1 MNNVATFSMD
11 NAPSYE
17 KVKIQVE
24 GVTLEI
30 DTIYKKGKY
39 PPFVFL
45 HGFGS
50 SKEEFNDF
58 AYLPHLNEYGLLTYD
73 TPGCGDTTCTDLSKV
88 NIPFL
93 VKTAKAIL
101 NHYGIS
107 TFHLSGH
114 SMGGL
119 TALLLASEMP
129 DRVLSFINIKGNL
142 APEDCFLS
150 RQVFLFPADDAE
162 LFFHEF
168 TERARRAPAF
178 SNAIYASNL
187 RRKVSPH
194 VTYGILSTMVE
205 ITDNNDLLS
214 MFLGLPCPKM
224 FMYGV
229 QNASL
234 SYLPKLKGEGV
245 ELAEISCSGHFPMY
259 SNPPEMFGR
268 VTAFLENNRSIEG

>member
-1 MNNVATFSMD
+1 MDNVATFSLD

-17 KVKIQVE
+17 KVKLQVDR
-24 GVTLEI
+24 VSLEI
-30 DTIYKKGKY
+30 STIYKKGTR

-58 AYLPHLNEYGLLTYD
+58 AYLPHLSEYGLLLYD
-73 TPGCGDTTCTDLSKV
+73 APGCGDTTCSDLSKV

-93 VKTAKAIL
+93 VKTAKALL
-101 NHYGIS
+101 NHYGV
-107 TFHLSGH
+107 TKFHLSGH

-119 TALLLASEMP
+119 TALLLASEVP
-129 DRVLSFINIKGNL
+129 DRVLSFVNIKGNL

-162 LFFHEF
+162 VFFHEF

-205 ITDNNDLLS
+205 ITDNNDLLAL
-214 MFLGLPCPKM
+214 FLGFSFPRM

-234 SYLPKLKGEGV
+234 SYLPKLREGNV
-245 ELAEISCSGHFPMY
+245 ELAEIPYSGHFPMY
-259 SNPPEMFGR
+259 SNPPEMFRR
-268 VTAFLENNRSIEG
+268 VQGFLERTGA

>member
-1 MNNVATFSMD
+1 MDNVAAFSLD
-11 NAPSYE
+11 SAPSYE
-17 KVKIQVE
+17 KVQFQVE
-24 GVTLEI
+24 GVNLEI
-30 DTIYKKGKY
+30 STLYKKGTR
-39 PPFVFL
+39 PPFFFL

-58 AYLPHLNEYGLLTYD
+58 AYLPHLSDYGLLVYD
-73 TPGCGDTTCTDLSKV
+73 APGCGDTACSDLSKI

-93 VKTAKAIL
+93 VKTAKAML
-101 NHYGIS
+101 DHYGIS
-107 TFHLSGH
+107 KFHLSGH

-119 TALLLASEMP
+119 TALLLASEIP
-129 DRVLSFINIKGNL
+129 DRVLSFANIKGNL

-162 LFFHEF
+162 VFFHEF

-178 SNAIYASNL
+178 SNAVYASNL

-205 ITDNNDLLS
+205 ITDGNDLLAL
-214 MFLGLPCPKM
+214 FLGLPFPKM

-229 QNASL
+229 QNATL
-234 SYLPKLKGEGV
+234 SYLPRLKEEGV
-245 ELAEISCSGHFPMY
+245 ELAEISYSGHFPMY
-259 SNPPEMFGR
+259 SNPPEMFR
-268 VTAFLENNRSIEG
+268 RIKEFLEKV

>member
-1 MNNVATFSMD
+1 MDNIATFSLD

-17 KVKIQVE
+17 KVQLQVD
-24 GVTLEI
+24 GVSLELS
-30 DTIYKKGKY
+30 TIYKKGTR

-50 SKEEFNDF
+50 SKEELHDF
-58 AYLPHLNEYGLLTYD
+58 AHLPHLSEYGLLLYD
-73 TPGCGDTTCTDLSKV
+73 APGCGDTTCSDLSKV

-93 VKTAKAIL
+93 VKTAKA
-101 NHYGIS
+101 
-107 TFHLSGH
+107 
-114 SMGGL
+114 
-119 TALLLASEMP
+119 LL
-129 DRVLSFINIKGNL
+129 DTTGFVNIKGNL

-162 LFFHEF
+162 VFFHEF

-187 RRKVSPH
+187 TRKVSPH

-205 ITDNNDLLS
+205 ITDSNDLLS
-214 MFLGLPCPKM
+214 LFLGFSFPCM

-234 SYLPKLKGEGV
+234 SYLPKLSEGAV
-245 ELAEISCSGHFPMY
+245 ELAEIPYSGHFPMY
-259 SNPPEMFGR
+259 SNPPEMFRR
-268 VTAFLENNRSIEG
+268 VKEFLERVGA